1 MENMNW
7 NYPTNIWFGEKRINE
22 IQKACESLNI
32 KNPLIVTDPGIL
44 KTNIVQKINESLNS
58 KADIFS
64 DVQSNPTGNNVEE
77 GVLYFNSNSKDG
89 VIAVGGGSGMDVG
102 KGIAF
107 MAGQNR
113 PLWDFEDIG
122 DYWTRANSNEI
133 KPIIAIPT
141 TAGTGSETGRAA
153 VFTKEDT
160 HEKKIIFHPK
170 MLPSI
175 VILDPNLTVALPPHL
190 TAFTGM
196 DALAHCLEA
205 YCSPF
210 FHPLSQGIALEGIS
224 IVNNFLLRAF
234 KDGKDIEA
242 RSHMLVASTMGSTAF
257 QKGLGAI
264 HSLSHPVGA
273 IYNTH
278 HGLTNAVFMPYV
290 LLKNKISIE
299 DKITNLAKYI
309 DLPKPSFDGFMKWIL
324 DLRQALVIPHT
335 LKELI
340 NDDSRFEEMSMMAF
354 NDPSTAGNPIQ
365 LTDNDFL
372 QLYKD
377 SYHGKL

>member
-1 MENMNW
+1 MMSMNW
-7 NYPTNIWFGEKRINE
+7 NYPTSIWFGEKRINE

-32 KNPLIVTDPGIL
+32 KKPLIVTDPGIL
-44 KTNIVQKINESLNS
+44 KTNIVEKINQSLNS
-58 KADIFS
+58 KANIFS
-64 DVQSNPTGNNVEE
+64 DVQSNPTGNNVEQ
-77 GVLYFNSNSKDG
+77 GVLCFNDNSNDG

-113 PLWDFEDIG
+113 PLWDFEDIS
-122 DYWTRANSNEI
+122 DYWTRANSEVI
-133 KPIIAIPT
+133 KPIIAVPT
-141 TAGTGSETGRAA
+141 TAGTGSETGRAG
-153 VFTKEDT
+153 VYTNEKT

-170 MLPSI
+170 MLPSV
-175 VILDPNLTVALPPHL
+175 VILDPELTVPLPKTL

-205 YCSPF
+205 YCSNY
-210 FHPLSQGIALEGIS
+210 FHPLSQGIALEGMYMIKQYL
-224 IVNNFLLRAF
+224 IKAYE
-234 KDGKDIEA
+234 DGTNLEA
-242 RSHMLVASTMGSTAF
+242 RGNMLAASSMGSIAF

-290 LLKNKISIE
+290 LKKNRKAIEEKIIALSKYLNLKE
-299 DKITNLAKYI
+299 T
-309 DLPKPSFDGFMKWIL
+309 SFDGFMKWIL
-324 DLRQALVIPHT
+324 DLREKLLIPHT

-340 NDDSRFEEMSMMAF
+340 NDNSKFEQMSVMAKD
-354 NDPSTAGNPIQ
+354 DPSTGGNPIK
-365 LTDNDFL
+365 LESTDFL
-372 QLYKD
+372 DLYIN
-377 SYHGKL
+377 SYNGNL

>member
-1 MENMNW
+1 MMSMNW
-7 NYPTNIWFGEKRINE
+7 NYPTSIWFGEKRINE

-32 KNPLIVTDPGIL
+32 KKPLIVTDPGIL
-44 KTNIVQKINESLNS
+44 KTNIVEKINQSLNS
-58 KADIFS
+58 KANIFS
-64 DVQSNPTGNNVEE
+64 DVQSNPTGNNVEQ
-77 GVLYFNSNSKDG
+77 GVLYFNANSNDG

-122 DYWTRANSNEI
+122 DYWTRANSEVI
-133 KPIIAIPT
+133 KPIIAVPT
-141 TAGTGSETGRAA
+141 TAGTGSETGRAG
-153 VFTKEDT
+153 VYTNEET

-170 MLPSI
+170 MLPSV
-175 VILDPNLTVALPPHL
+175 VILDPELTVPLPKTL

-205 YCSPF
+205 YCSNY
-210 FHPLSQGIALEGIS
+210 FHPLSQGIALEGMYMIKQYL
-224 IVNNFLLRAF
+224 IKAYE
-234 KDGKDIEA
+234 DGTNLEA
-242 RSHMLVASTMGSTAF
+242 RGNMLAASSMGSIAF

-290 LLKNKISIE
+290 LKKNRKAIEEKIIALSKYLNLKE
-299 DKITNLAKYI
+299 T
-309 DLPKPSFDGFMKWIL
+309 SFDGFMKWIL
-324 DLRQALVIPHT
+324 DLREKLLIPHT

-340 NDDSRFEEMSMMAF
+340 NDNSKFEQMSVMAKD
-354 NDPSTAGNPIQ
+354 DPSTGGNPIK
-365 LTDNDFL
+365 LESADFL
-372 QLYKD
+372 DLYIN
-377 SYHGKL
+377 SYNGNL